1 MIELRIQRVGTSVG
15 VILPKEALDA
25 LGIEGTDGEILT
37 LAPQPDGRVELRR
50 VDTKWERK
58 LALLRDTMKKYE
70 NALRDLAK

>member
-15 VILPKEALDA
+15 VILPKEALEA

-37 LAPQPDGRVELRR
+37 LAQQPDGRVELRR
-50 VDTKWERK
+50 VDTKRERK